1 MYLKYLSFFF
11 TFFSLQS
18 FSQELKV
25 ENISSISIEELPE
38 YVIVTSENTKLIGG
52 INITIDYKRSQ
63 YQDRLEELES
73 LLQNRRKLH
82 IRNQTDLLNAMSK
95 LGFEYIYIPMQEPP
109 ESSGWV
115 EATTSKSL
123 VANPSSEPT
132 WCFGKKKFTE
142 TKNLW

>member
-82 IRNQTDLLNAMSK
+82 IRNQTNLLNAMSK
-95 LGFEYIYIPMQEPP
+95 LGFEYIDSYAGASGSLGLGGGDDIEVFGS
-109 ESSGWV
+109 ESKFRTNMV
-115 EATTSKSL
+115 
-123 VANPSSEPT
+123 
-132 WCFGKKKFTE
+132 FRKKE
-142 TKNLW
+142 VYRN

>member
-95 LGFEYIYIPMQEPP
+95 LDFEYIDSYAGASGSLGLGGGDDIEVFGS
-109 ESSGWV
+109 ESKFRTNMV
-115 EATTSKSL
+115 
-123 VANPSSEPT
+123 
-132 WCFGKKKFTE
+132 FRKKE
-142 TKNLW
+142 VYRN

>member
-63 YQDRLEELES
+63 
-73 LLQNRRKLH
+73 
-82 IRNQTDLLNAMSK
+82 
-95 LGFEYIYIPMQEPP
+95 
-109 ESSGWV
+109 
-115 EATTSKSL
+115 
-123 VANPSSEPT
+123 
-132 WCFGKKKFTE
+132 
-142 TKNLW
+142 